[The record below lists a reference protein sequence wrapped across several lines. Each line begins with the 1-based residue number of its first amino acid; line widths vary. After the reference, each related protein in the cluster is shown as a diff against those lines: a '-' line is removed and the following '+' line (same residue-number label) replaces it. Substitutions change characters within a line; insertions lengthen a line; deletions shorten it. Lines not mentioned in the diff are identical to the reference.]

1 LLAKV
6 LVGITALVGMH
17 WLRMMGFGEFTMS
30 VKKHMFVTWFMTG
43 YDKGPAITALSV
55 TTGPGG
61 GLSSASRKK
70 ALSDTSPPF
79 RRKWK
84 A

>member
-1 LLAKV
+1 
-6 LVGITALVGMH
+6 MQ
-17 WLRMMGFGEFTMS
+17 WLRMMGMGELMMS
-30 VKKHMFVTWFMTG
+30 EKKEMFVEQLMT
-43 YDKGPAITALSV
+43 GPAITALLV

-70 ALSDTSPPF
+70 ALSVPSPPS